1 MKGLNTIA
9 NIKRVPTS
17 ASLLW
22 GKTSMSK
29 VSEKI
34 HTAAITLAKIR
45 SDLKKLGI

>member
-9 NIKRVPTS
+9 STKSAFTS
-17 ASLLW
+17 PALLC
-22 GKTSMSK
+22 GQTLKST

-45 SDLKKLGI
+45 SDLKKLGM